1 MIKPSFASRDKG
13 AGAFPGGGSVTG
25 PLRPFARRV
34 RPPGAAGAPIR
45 MNTFQGKRKLP
56 GVTDELDGIRIQ
68 RATPEDAFVLAAMT
82 LRWDLEGG
90 APRRDG
96 FIDEF
101 AEAWLSQ
108 GSARPAWLARRADG
122 DPVGF
127 AIGILATSLPS
138 LRRPTGGWVHLSS
151 MYVAPDLRGRG
162 LGERLLRHIIDWA
175 AESGLYRLQLNATDQ
190 ARSLYRRVGFTGP
203 QDTLMQCVLTDR
215 LPTT

>member
-1 MIKPSFASRDKG
+1 
-13 AGAFPGGGSVTG
+13 
-25 PLRPFARRV
+25 
-34 RPPGAAGAPIR
+34 
-45 MNTFQGKRKLP
+45 MNTFQAKRKLP
-56 GVTDELDGIRIQ
+56 GVTDELDGIRIE